1 MTCNRH
7 KKSLADIA
15 LGAPMTALLEA
26 HLRKCS
32 ECQDFL
38 ARERAA
44 SKADEASLSALL
56 LVDVPLGLEGR
67 ISRGLVAAEGSID
80 RRPRVWH
87 LRLLSR
93 PVWGAAALTLLLV
106 LPALIGIQWHSCGGP
121 APAARTTPPATLS
134 APRIGI
140 PAITVVSLAGYQPIE
155 RMRIVV
161 IPKEERP

>member
-15 LGAPMTALLEA
+15 LGAPMTALLET
-26 HLRKCS
+26 HLRECS
-32 ECQDFL
+32 ECRDFL

-44 SKADEASLSALL
+44 AKADEASLAALFRA
-56 LVDVPLGLEGR
+56 DAPLGLAAR
-67 ISRGLVAAEGSID
+67 ISQRLAAGRLRD
-80 RRPRVWH
+80 RREAAWH
-87 LRLLSR
+87 PRLLLR
-93 PVWGAAALTLLLV
+93 PVWYAAALTLILV

-121 APAARTTPPATLS
+121 APAARATPPATLS

-140 PAITVVSLAGYQPIE
+140 PAITVVSLAGYQPLE